1 MEASH
6 VENVLPLA
14 LPALFYLLFAQT
26 VIPVPTEF
34 SDSIPKET
42 KFAIACLDILPIQME
57 IVFNL
62 IVLLILIVQLARLF

>member
-1 MEASH
+1 MENA
-6 VENVLPLA
+6 LPLV
-14 LPALFYLLFAQT
+14 LPALSYLLFVQT
-26 VIPVPTEF
+26 AIPVPTEF

-62 IVLLILIVQLARLF
+62 IVLLILIAQPARLS